1 VDWWSKPS
9 SIKREGTNPVCWK
22 GFPQL
27 MCSAWH
33 FLYHLMAMSRLAAE
47 EVDEPISTRSSCSDN
62 SSENQSQLKSLQILK
77 KFADFEEV

>member
-1 VDWWSKPS
+1 
-9 SIKREGTNPVCWK
+9 
-22 GFPQL
+22 
-27 MCSAWH
+27 
-33 FLYHLMAMSRLAAE
+33 MAMSRLAAE